1 MEAMNTV
8 LSPETA
14 RRITRGRT
22 PLLPQEYEEAI
33 QALTACTTLDEA
45 KYWSTKADVY
55 AAWSKIYHSDEIMRK
70 ARVLKL
76 HAQRRMAQL
85 AQQLRPTKSGPGG
98 GGPVQFLRTHG
109 FKRHEA
115 EEIRAVGNATQKE
128 FDRAVSSPK
137 PPTAR
142 YFKNKGAAEV
152 VRLDSVQTFAY
163 FCRRIAPARLVEQ
176 TGGAARKRLLDNVKT
191 IADWADEVERQ
202 ISKVKE

>member
-1 MEAMNTV
+1 MDAMNTV
-8 LSPETA
+8 LSPEVA
-14 RRITRGRT
+14 RQITRGRT
-22 PLLPQEYEEAI
+22 PLLPQEYEDAI
-33 QALTACTTLDEA
+33 HALTACTSLDEA

-55 AAWSKIYHSDEIMRK
+55 AAWAKIYHSDEIMRK

-85 AQQLRPTKSGPGG
+85 AQQLRPTKRGPGG
-98 GGPVQFLRTHG
+98 DGPVQFLRKQG

-115 EEIRAVGNATQKE
+115 EEIRAVGNASQKD
-128 FDRAVSSPK
+128 FDRAVSSSK

-142 YFKNKGAAEV
+142 YFKNKGAGEV
-152 VRLDSVQTFAY
+152 VRLDSVLTFAH
-163 FCRRIAPARLVEQ
+163 FCRRTDAARIVEQ
-176 TGGAARKRLLDNVKT
+176 TGAAARKRLLENVKT